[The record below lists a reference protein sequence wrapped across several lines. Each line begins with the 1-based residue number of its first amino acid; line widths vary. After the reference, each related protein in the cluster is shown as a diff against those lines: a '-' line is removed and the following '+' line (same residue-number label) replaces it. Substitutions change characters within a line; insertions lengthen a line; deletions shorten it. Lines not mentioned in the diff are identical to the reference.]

1 MVYICYNIRHSWV
14 SRRQNIDQGSVLKNH
29 FKEVI
34 MPLEI
39 KVVKKKN
46 YVYSVELKGSID
58 TETSYQLEDELREI
72 IDEKTRAVIL
82 NMGVVNYISSAGIRA
97 VIWAKK
103 TLEQRNATFAMID
116 LQPQIKKVF
125 DVMRILPMIDIFDD
139 MPEADKYIDQ
149 IIKEEIEKNN
159 K

>member
-1 MVYICYNIRHSWV
+1 
-14 SRRQNIDQGSVLKNH
+14 
-29 FKEVI
+29 